1 MAVNPHKLT
10 RGQMEE
16 ILARGEGV
24 IHNGVV
30 ITRPEFLPTAADLAD
45 GDPEAEAAV
54 ASDLQAK
61 IDQLQADLARLTA
74 EKGTGKGTGKG
85 TDKGNKGVPPTTG
98 GTTPPLTPLITPPA
112 TVTLVP
118 PVDPNDKK

>member
-30 ITRPEFLPTAADLAD
+30 ITRPEFLPTAAELAD

-85 TDKGNKGVPPTTG
+85 NKGATTG
-98 GTTPPLTPLITPPA
+98 GTPPPLTPPITPPA